1 MSESSAQNFEN
12 HAVFPKGLLY
22 ATSVIL
28 IGVITVIVGLF
39 NVGSTMGLC
48 LVGSGSVICGLA
60 TIFGLG
66 LARTYALGVQDRVI
80 RLEMRLRLREIL
92 PAEMHGDIMR
102 LSKKQLIGLRFDS
115 DEELPELIRW
125 VLADGITD
133 VKQIKQKVKNWQ
145 ADVERI

>member
-1 MSESSAQNFEN
+1 
-12 HAVFPKGLLY
+12 
-22 ATSVIL
+22 
-28 IGVITVIVGLF
+28 
-39 NVGSTMGLC
+39 
-48 LVGSGSVICGLA
+48 
-60 TIFGLG
+60 
-66 LARTYALGVQDRVI
+66 
-80 RLEMRLRLREIL
+80 
-92 PAEMHGDIMR
+92 MR

>member
-1 MSESSAQNFEN
+1 MSQQAAQNFEN
-12 HAVFPKGLLY
+12 HAVFPRGIVT
-22 ATSVIL
+22 ATFILL
-28 IGVITVIVGLF
+28 IGVITTVVGLF
-39 NVGSTMGLC
+39 NIASTMGLC
-48 LVGSGSVICGLA
+48 LVGTGSMICGLA

-66 LARTYALGVQDRVI
+66 VARTYALGVQDRVI

-92 PAEMHGDIMR
+92 PAEMQGDILS
-102 LSKKQLIGLRFDS
+102 LSKKQLIGLRFGS

-133 VKQIKQKVKNWQ
+133 VKQIKQKVTNWQ

>member
-1 MSESSAQNFEN
+1 MSQQAAQNFEN
-12 HAVFPKGLLY
+12 HAVAPKGLLY
-22 ATSVIL
+22 ATVVIL

-39 NVGSTMGLC
+39 NVTSVMGLC
-48 LVGSGSVICGLA
+48 LVGTGSMICGLA

-66 LARTYALGVQDRVI
+66 LARTYAIGVQDRVI
-80 RLEMRLRLREIL
+80 RLEMRLRLREVL
-92 PAEMHGDIMR
+92 PAEMQADILR
-102 LSKKQLIGLRFDS
+102 LSKKQLIGLRFGS

-133 VKQIKQKVKNWQ
+133 LKQIKQKVTNWQ